1 MKHVLELAVA
11 CDGDRVGTLAQGE
24 RGKIF
29 FQYDRTWLEQGFSLA
44 PGMMAFDATPQL
56 ARAPIFGQLHGV
68 FNDSLPDGWG
78 MMLMDR
84 AFRAKVGWARGEI
97 TPMDR
102 LAYLGARGM
111 GALEYRPATWLE
123 LPEDEVDLAA
133 LATEAHAQLAGSER
147 EVLTQLRILGGSPG
161 GARPKVTVARSTRK
175 GSNPECRS
183 GFTDLPKGYA
193 HWLVKFR
200 SLNDAIDMGRVECAY
215 ADMAQAAGIKMEK
228 TDLIEVEVGG
238 ILEAFFATQRFD
250 RIGAKKRAVLSLAGY
265 LYADHRAPSVDYD
278 HLLAAT
284 MKITQ
289 DIAEVRHAFRRT
301 VFNVLAH
308 NKDDH
313 AKNFAFIFDVPNR
326 QWRLS
331 PAYDLTFSE
340 GMAGEHISSVAGEG
354 NPARKDLLQLAND
367 HAVGDADAIIE
378 EVRSAIASWRKR
390 ATRWGVNVRTSDEV
404 ERVVREI
411 DRRFLT

>member
-1 MKHVLELAVA
+1 MKHVLELEVT
-11 CDGDRVGTLAQGE
+11 CDGRRVGRLAQGE

-29 FQYDRTWLEQGFSLA
+29 FQYDHAWLEQGFSLA
-44 PGMMAFDATPQL
+44 PGMMAFDASAQP
-56 ARAPIFGQLHGV
+56 ARAPLFEQLHGV

-78 MMLMDR
+78 MLLMDR
-84 AFRAKVGWARGEI
+84 VFRAKVGWARGEI

-111 GALEYRPATWLE
+111 GALEYRPATWPE

-133 LATEAHAQLAGSER
+133 LAADAHAQLAGSES

-161 GARPKVTVARSTRK
+161 GARPKVTIARSTGK
-175 GSNPECRS
+175 GDDKECRS
-183 GFTDLPKGYA
+183 GFADLPKGYA

-200 SLNDAIDMGRVECAY
+200 SLNDAIDMGRVERAY
-215 ADMAQAAGIKMEK
+215 ADMAKTAGIMMEK
-228 TDLIEVEVGG
+228 TDLIEAKVGG
-238 ILEAFFATQRFD
+238 KSEAFFATRRFD
-250 RIGAKKRAVLSLAGY
+250 RIGANKRAVLSLAGY

-278 HLLAAT
+278 QLLAAT

-289 DIAEVRHAFRRT
+289 DFAEVRHAFRQA

-313 AKNFAFIFDVPNR
+313 AKNFAFVFDVPDR
-326 QWRLS
+326 RWHLS
-331 PAYDLTFSE
+331 PAYDLTFSH
-340 GMAGEHISSVAGEG
+340 GMAGEHISSVAGKG
-354 NPARKDLLQLAND
+354 NPARKDLLQLAHD
-367 HAVGDADAIIE
+367 HAIIDANVIID

-390 ATRWGVNVRTSDEV
+390 AKRWGVYEGTSNEV
-404 ERVVREI
+404 EKAMREI
-411 DRRFLT
+411 DRRF